1 MDFGFGKNLKRICN
15 ERGTSPTKLVVGLG
29 YTNSKVNL
37 WNNGSLPKAEMLV
50 KLAEALNCS
59 VMDFFR
65 TEDEWG
71 TQSQAIPEDDDDDEE
86 DILRI
91 YRALSRRSKHEFM
104 SMVYSFERKEEL
116 AGDNENAQSTIG

>member
-1 MDFGFGKNLKRICN
+1 MDFDFGKNLKRICN

-71 TQSQAIPEDDDDDEE
+71 TQSQAIPEDDDEE
-86 DILRI
+86 DILRV

>member
-1 MDFGFGKNLKRICN
+1 MDFDFGKNLKRICN

-65 TEDEWG
+65 TDDEWE
-71 TQSQAIPEDDDDDEE
+71 TQSQVIPEDEDEE

-91 YRALSRRSKHEFM
+91 YRTLSRRSKHEFM

-116 AGDNENAQSTIG
+116 TGDNEINQSTIG

>member
-1 MDFGFGKNLKRICN
+1 MDFDFGKNLKRICN

-71 TQSQAIPEDDDDDEE
+71 TQSQAIPEDDDEE

>member
-1 MDFGFGKNLKRICN
+1 MDFDFGKNLKRICN

-50 KLAEALNCS
+50 KLAEALDCS

-65 TEDEWG
+65 SEDEWG
-71 TQSQAIPEDDDDDEE
+71 TQSQAIPEDDDEE

>member
-1 MDFGFGKNLKRICN
+1 MDFDFGKNLKRICN

-50 KLAEALNCS
+50 KLAEALDGS

-65 TEDEWG
+65 SEDEWE
-71 TQSQAIPEDDDDDEE
+71 TQSQAIPEDEDEE
-86 DILRI
+86 DILRV
-91 YRALSRRSKHEFM
+91 YRSLSRRSKHELM
-104 SMVYSFERKEEL
+104 SMVYSFERQEEL
-116 AGDNENAQSTIG
+116 AGDNENDQSTIG